1 MSTIL
6 NNNKWATESAAW
18 SSSHCSLSVSL
29 RYTPMPNMWNRFCAS
44 SILSTFG
51 MYILNSRHFEPRR
64 QSSVYLWSLWRISS
78 DVSGKKSDCAQCLE
92 IDKNV
97 SFATFF
103 DFNLIFALPKIIILA
118 ILAPKR
124 RIDIFFGVEFQMRHF
139 RKFSNTMRCF
149 FQTQVHEDGIFLAND
164 FLSFNSIS
172 TGRCIISSVP
182 KMTNS
187 APNFAIVF
195 PFCFGHQ

>member
-1 MSTIL
+1 MRAAASNLATFFIIVWIRFCHDGWTLAKHYWLDLGTWKETFFCHLSSSNFHVIPHPFRSWFLSLYFIEQKIFATIFWYLLLEVVRSAARDLKFQSVMSTIL

-51 MYILNSRHFEPRR
+51 MYILNSRHFERRR

-97 SFATFF
+97 SFDNIFW
-103 DFNLIFALPKIIILA
+103 LI
-118 ILAPKR
+118 
-124 RIDIFFGVEFQMRHF
+124 
-139 RKFSNTMRCF
+139 
-149 FQTQVHEDGIFLAND
+149 
-164 FLSFNSIS
+164 
-172 TGRCIISSVP
+172 
-182 KMTNS
+182 
-187 APNFAIVF
+187 
-195 PFCFGHQ
+195 